1 MSAFRTTKKYVII
14 WVQSFTQGIIKM
26 KGLNS
31 ALLKYALTLVTL
43 GILSGCDKQT
53 SDEYIQ
59 EANQYIAENN
69 PAAAIVALKN
79 AVQLEPQSAQARF
92 ELGLLYIQQK
102 QFESAEK
109 ELNRALEYGFE
120 PSKVLPLLTQ
130 AYQHTG
136 AYSAISKLEHEQKG
150 LTAVERAEIG
160 YFKVVALV
168 RLNKTDDARVLIES
182 LREIDTNSVFKGL
195 TAAYT
200 QVLDEDYVTAAT
212 AVSELREQAPQNA
225 EILKLLAQLKLSLG
239 KPSEAA
245 EIFKEYVQFY
255 PEDKQTSFVLAKLLV
270 DVGELTV
277 AEPYIDK
284 LLLINDL
291 NPLLNQLK
299 SATNAHKGDYANALK
314 RAEIAIAGG
323 INTPSLRLVAG
334 YASYQIQDYSSANRH
349 LSYIGGMLPDN
360 HPGLKLLAA
369 SQLQLGLSSE
379 AGDVLERID
388 QLTEK
393 DAPLFSKVSYELL
406 RDGFEKEAKVLIE
419 KSTNISRT
427 AEDLTRLGLLQL
439 SLNNLDGIVN
449 LEEAVS
455 KSPELVSAQTTLG
468 KAYLMTKQYAKAL
481 ELASSWGENS
491 PDDPVPNLLAGDVYT
506 RQQKFIEAKLEF
518 EKAIAKDSKRP
529 SARLALVNL
538 EVVQKEMSQA
548 LLLLEQLLIEFPNN
562 VPTLA
567 TYYLVNK
574 QVNKQS
580 SGIET
585 IQSAFDRE
593 PSNIGIRLLLAR
605 IQVVESDYQ
614 AAINLLTEVK
624 DQNDLPSVYWKIL
637 GQSFIKSNQ
646 LRPATSHY
654 DAWLAKEPNNKDAV
668 VGKLLLLDSQN
679 KFAEASLLTQGYLNN
694 RDDVQMQLLKTH
706 FLLMQEDYSEAQ
718 KAYDSL
724 PENVLGLPLVKG
736 FIARFQLKNEQPE
749 LALENALVAYTASPN
764 NRNLRLLVFT
774 YDLLERTDES
784 MGLLKKH
791 IEKQSTDLGAKML
804 LAERQIGSD
813 ATAAM
818 ASYEVVLQQN
828 PDNYIASN
836 NLAFLYLQKGDL
848 DKAKPYG
855 ERAVELK
862 PNNSAALDTL
872 AQIYVAEKDYKEALK
887 LYNRAITDAM
897 QNEEIYLNYVEALLL
912 SEDKFLAKR
921 KLGQREMK
929 QQISITRAAKLRAD
943 FDIE

>member
-1 MSAFRTTKKYVII
+1 
-14 WVQSFTQGIIKM
+14 M
-26 KGLNS
+26 KGSNS
-31 ALLKYALTLVTL
+31 TALKYALTFIAL
-43 GILSGCDKQT
+43 GILSGCSKQT
-53 SDEYIQ
+53 SEEYIQ

-79 AVQLEPQSAQARF
+79 AVQLAPQSAQARF

-130 AYQHTG
+130 AYQQTG

-150 LTAVERAEIG
+150 LTSVERAEIG
-160 YFKVVALV
+160 YFKVVALA
-168 RLNKTDDARVLIES
+168 RLNKIDDARVLIES
-182 LREIDTNSVFKGL
+182 LREIDTSSVFKGL
-195 TAAYT
+195 TAAYM
-200 QVLDEDYVTAAT
+200 QVLDEDYDTAAT
-212 AVSELREQAPQNA
+212 AVSELRAQAPQNA
-225 EILKLLAQLKLSLG
+225 EVLKLLAQLKLSLG
-239 KPSEAA
+239 KPGEAA
-245 EIFKEYVQFY
+245 EIFKDYVQFY
-255 PEDKQTSFVLAKLLV
+255 PEDKQTTFVLAKLLV
-270 DVGELTV
+270 DVGELTA
-277 AEPYIDK
+277 AEPYIDG

-299 SATNAHKGDYANALK
+299 SATYAHKKDFANALK

-349 LSYIGGMLPDN
+349 LSYIAGMLPDN

-379 AGDVLERID
+379 AGDVLDRLD
-388 QLTEK
+388 QLTEE
-393 DAPLFSKVSYELL
+393 DAPLFSKASYELL
-406 RDGFEKEAKVLIE
+406 RDGFEKEAKALIE
-419 KSTNISRT
+419 KSTDISRT

-455 KSPELVSAQTTLG
+455 KSPELLSAQATLG
-468 KAYLMTKQYAKAL
+468 RAYLATEQYGKAL
-481 ELASSWGENS
+481 ELAGNWKKNS
-491 PDDPVPNLLAGDVYT
+491 PNDPTPYLLAGDAYI
-506 RQQKFIEAKLEF
+506 RQQKFTEAKLEF
-518 EKAIAKDSKRP
+518 EKAIVKDSKRP
-529 SARLALVNL
+529 SARLGLVNVA
-538 EVVQKEMSQA
+538 VVQKEIPQA
-548 LLLLEQLLIEFPNN
+548 LLLLEQLLIEFPND

-580 SGIET
+580 SGIEQ
-585 IQSAFDRE
+585 IKSAFDRE
-593 PSNIGIRLLLAR
+593 PSNMAIRLLLAR
-605 IQVVESDYQ
+605 VKVVESDYQ
-614 AAINLLTEVK
+614 TAINLLTEIK
-624 DQNDLPSVYWKIL
+624 DQNDLPSAYWKIL

-654 DAWLAKEPNNKDAV
+654 DAWLAKEPNDKDAV

-706 FLLMQEDYSEAQ
+706 FLLMQGDYSKAQ
-718 KAYDSL
+718 KAYDAL
-724 PENVLGLPLVKG
+724 PGNLLGLPLAKG
-736 FIARFQLKNEQPE
+736 FMARFQLNNEQPE
-749 LALENALVAYTASPN
+749 LALENALVAYNASSN

-774 YDLLERTDES
+774 YDLLEQTDKS
-784 MGLLKKH
+784 MEVLKKH
-791 IEKQSTDLGAKML
+791 VEQQPTDLGAKML
-804 LAERQIGSD
+804 LAERQIVGD
-813 ATAAM
+813 TTAAI
-818 ASYEVVLQQN
+818 ATYEVALQQN

-836 NLAFLYLQKGDL
+836 NLAYLYLQKGDI
-848 DKAKPYG
+848 DKAKAYG

-862 PNNSAALDTL
+862 PNNPAALDTL
-872 AQIYVAEKDYKEALK
+872 AQIYVAEKDYKEALN
-887 LYNRAITDAM
+887 LYDRAITDAM

-912 SEDKFLAKR
+912 AENKFLAKR
-921 KLGQREMK
+921 KLDQREMRQK
-929 QQISITRAAKLRAD
+929 ISITRAAKLKAD

>member
-1 MSAFRTTKKYVII
+1 MSK
-14 WVQSFTQGIIKM
+14 SFIQGIINM
-26 KGLNS
+26 EVLNS
-31 ALLKYALTLVTL
+31 TFLKYTLTFVAL
-43 GILSGCDKQT
+43 GILSGCSKQT

-59 EANQYIAENN
+59 EANQYVSENN

-79 AVQLEPQSAQARF
+79 AAQLEPKSAQARF
-92 ELGLLYIQQK
+92 ELGLFYIQQK

-160 YFKVVALV
+160 YFKVVALS
-168 RLNKTDDARVLIES
+168 RLNKIDDARVLIEA
-182 LREIDTNSVFKGL
+182 LREIDTSSVFKGL
-195 TAAYT
+195 TAAYM
-200 QVLDEDYVTAAT
+200 QVLDKDYETAAT

-225 EILKLLAQLKLSLG
+225 EVLKLLAQLKLSLG
-239 KPSEAA
+239 KPGEAA
-245 EIFKEYVQFY
+245 EIFKDYVQFY
-255 PEDKQTSFVLAKLLV
+255 PEDKQTTFVLAKLLV
-270 DVGELTV
+270 DVGELTD
-277 AEPYIDK
+277 AEPYIDE

-299 SATNAHKGDYANALK
+299 SATYAHKGDYENALE
-314 RAEIAIAGG
+314 RAEIAITGG
-323 INTPSLRLVAG
+323 IDTLPLRLVAG
-334 YASYQIQDYSSANRH
+334 YASYQTQDYSSTNRH
-349 LSYIGGMLPDN
+349 LSYIAGMLPDN
-360 HPGLKLLAA
+360 HPGLRLLAA

-379 AGDVLERID
+379 AGDVLERLD
-388 QLTEK
+388 QLTDE
-393 DAPLFSKVSYELL
+393 DAALFSKASYELL

-419 KSTNISRT
+419 KSTDISRT

-468 KAYLMTKQYAKAL
+468 KAYLVTKQYGKAL
-481 ELASSWGENS
+481 ELASSWKKNS
-491 PDDPVPNLLAGDVYT
+491 PDDPIPYLLAGDVYA
-506 RQQKFIEAKLEF
+506 RQQKFTEAKLEF

-529 SARLALVNL
+529 SARLALVN
-538 EVVQKEMSQA
+538 VAVAQKKMSQA
-548 LLLLEQLLIEFPNN
+548 LLLLEQLLFDFPNN

-580 SGIET
+580 SGIEK
-585 IQSAFDRE
+585 IQSAFNRD
-593 PSNIGIRLLLAR
+593 PSNIAIRLLLAR

-614 AAINLLTEVK
+614 VAIDLLTEVK
-624 DQNDLPSVYWKIL
+624 DQNDLPTAYWKIL

-654 DAWLAKEPNNKDAV
+654 DAWLAIEPNNKDAV

-694 RDDVQMQLLKTH
+694 RDDMQMQLLKVH
-706 FLLMQEDYSEAQ
+706 FLLMQGDYSDAQ
-718 KAYDSL
+718 KAYDAL
-724 PENVLGLPLVKG
+724 PVNLLGLPLAKS
-736 FIARFQLKNEQPE
+736 FMARFQLNNKQPE
-749 LALENALVAYTASPN
+749 LALENALVAYNASPN
-764 NRNLRLLVFT
+764 NRNLRLLLFT
-774 YDLLERTDES
+774 YDFLKQTDES
-784 MGLLKKH
+784 MELLKKH
-791 IEKQSTDLGAKML
+791 VEKQSTDLGAKML
-804 LAERQIGSD
+804 LAERQMVGDS
-813 ATAAM
+813 TAAM
-818 ASYEVVLQQN
+818 VTYELALQQN

-836 NLAFLYLQKGDL
+836 NLAYLYLQKGDI
-848 DKAKPYG
+848 DKAMPYG

-872 AQIYVAEKDYKEALK
+872 AQIYVAEKDYKEALN
-887 LYNRAITDAM
+887 LYDRAITDAM

-929 QQISITRAAKLRAD
+929 QKVSITRAAKLRAD
-943 FDIE
+943 FDID

>member
-1 MSAFRTTKKYVII
+1 MEV
-14 WVQSFTQGIIKM
+14 
-26 KGLNS
+26 LNS
-31 ALLKYALTLVTL
+31 TFLKYTLTFVAL
-43 GILSGCDKQT
+43 GILSGCSKQT

-59 EANQYIAENN
+59 EANQYVAENN
-69 PAAAIVALKN
+69 PAAAIVALKI
-79 AVQLEPQSAQARF
+79 AAQLAPKSAQARF
-92 ELGLLYIQQK
+92 ELGLFYIQQK

-160 YFKVVALV
+160 YFKVVALA
-168 RLNKTDDARVLIES
+168 RLNKIDDARVLIEA
-182 LREIDTNSVFKGL
+182 LREIDTSSVFKGL
-195 TAAYT
+195 TAAYM
-200 QVLDEDYVTAAT
+200 QVLDKDYETAAT

-225 EILKLLAQLKLSLG
+225 EVLKLLAQLKLSLG
-239 KPSEAA
+239 KPGEAA
-245 EIFKEYVQFY
+245 EIFKDYVQFY
-255 PEDKQTSFVLAKLLV
+255 PEDKQTTFVLAKLLV
-270 DVGELTV
+270 DVGELTA
-277 AEPYIDK
+277 AEPYIDE

-299 SATNAHKGDYANALK
+299 SATYAHKGDYENALE
-314 RAEIAIAGG
+314 RAEIAITGG
-323 INTPSLRLVAG
+323 IDTLPLRLVAG
-334 YASYQIQDYSSANRH
+334 YASYQTQDYSSANRH
-349 LSYIGGMLPDN
+349 LSYIAGMLPDN
-360 HPGLKLLAA
+360 HPGLRLLAA

-379 AGDVLERID
+379 AGDVLERLD
-388 QLTEK
+388 QLTDE
-393 DAPLFSKVSYELL
+393 DAALFSKASYELL

-419 KSTNISRT
+419 KSTDISRT

-468 KAYLMTKQYAKAL
+468 KAYLVTKQYGKAL
-481 ELASSWGENS
+481 ELASSWKKNS
-491 PDDPVPNLLAGDVYT
+491 PDDPIPYLLAGDVYA
-506 RQQKFIEAKLEF
+506 RQQKFTEAKLEF

-529 SARLALVNL
+529 SARLALVN
-538 EVVQKEMSQA
+538 VAVAQKEMSQA
-548 LLLLEQLLIEFPNN
+548 LLLLEQLLFDFPNN

-580 SGIET
+580 SGIEK
-585 IQSAFDRE
+585 IQSAFNRD
-593 PSNIGIRLLLAR
+593 PSNIAIRLLLAR

-614 AAINLLTEVK
+614 VAIDLLTEVK
-624 DQNDLPSVYWKIL
+624 DQNDLPTAYWKIL

-654 DAWLAKEPNNKDAV
+654 DAWLAIEPNNKDAV

-694 RDDVQMQLLKTH
+694 RDDMQMQLLKVH
-706 FLLMQEDYSEAQ
+706 FLLMQGDYSDAQ
-718 KAYDSL
+718 KAYDAL
-724 PENVLGLPLVKG
+724 PVNLLGLPLAKS
-736 FIARFQLKNEQPE
+736 FMARFQLNNKQPE
-749 LALENALVAYTASPN
+749 LALENALVAYNASPN
-764 NRNLRLLVFT
+764 NRNLRLLLFT
-774 YDLLERTDES
+774 YDFLKQTDES
-784 MGLLKKH
+784 MELLKKH
-791 IEKQSTDLGAKML
+791 VEKQSTDLGAKML
-804 LAERQIGSD
+804 LAERQMVGDS
-813 ATAAM
+813 TAAM
-818 ASYEVVLQQN
+818 VTYELALQQN

-836 NLAFLYLQKGDL
+836 NLAYLYLQKGDI
-848 DKAKPYG
+848 DKAMPYG

-872 AQIYVAEKDYKEALK
+872 AQIYVAEKDYKEALN
-887 LYNRAITDAM
+887 LYDRAITDAM

-929 QQISITRAAKLRAD
+929 QKVSITRAAKLRAD
-943 FDIE
+943 FDID

>member
-1 MSAFRTTKKYVII
+1 MEV
-14 WVQSFTQGIIKM
+14 
-26 KGLNS
+26 LNS
-31 ALLKYALTLVTL
+31 TFLKYTLTFVAL
-43 GILSGCDKQT
+43 GILSGCSKQT

-59 EANQYIAENN
+59 EANQYVSENN

-79 AVQLEPQSAQARF
+79 AAQLEPKSAQARF
-92 ELGLLYIQQK
+92 ELGLFYIQQK

-160 YFKVVALV
+160 YFKVVALS
-168 RLNKTDDARVLIES
+168 RLNKIDDARVLIEA
-182 LREIDTNSVFKGL
+182 LREIDTSSVFKGL
-195 TAAYT
+195 TAAYM
-200 QVLDEDYVTAAT
+200 QVLDKDYETAAT

-225 EILKLLAQLKLSLG
+225 EVLKLLAQLKLSLG
-239 KPSEAA
+239 KPGEAA
-245 EIFKEYVQFY
+245 EIFKDYVQFY
-255 PEDKQTSFVLAKLLV
+255 PEDKQTTFVLAKLLV
-270 DVGELTV
+270 DVGELTD
-277 AEPYIDK
+277 AEPYIDE

-299 SATNAHKGDYANALK
+299 SATYAHKGDYENALE
-314 RAEIAIAGG
+314 RAEIAITGG
-323 INTPSLRLVAG
+323 IDTLPLRLVAG
-334 YASYQIQDYSSANRH
+334 YASYQTQDYSSTNRH
-349 LSYIGGMLPDN
+349 LSYIAGMLPDN
-360 HPGLKLLAA
+360 HPGLRLLAA

-379 AGDVLERID
+379 AGDVLERLD
-388 QLTEK
+388 QLTDE
-393 DAPLFSKVSYELL
+393 DAALFSKASYELL

-419 KSTNISRT
+419 KSTDISRT

-468 KAYLMTKQYAKAL
+468 KAYLVTKQYGKAL
-481 ELASSWGENS
+481 ELASSWKKNS
-491 PDDPVPNLLAGDVYT
+491 PDDPIPYLLAGDVYA
-506 RQQKFIEAKLEF
+506 RQQKFTEAKLEF

-529 SARLALVNL
+529 SARLALVN
-538 EVVQKEMSQA
+538 VAVAQKEMSQA
-548 LLLLEQLLIEFPNN
+548 LLLLEQLLFDFPNN

-580 SGIET
+580 SGIEK
-585 IQSAFDRE
+585 IQSAFNRD
-593 PSNIGIRLLLAR
+593 PSNIAIRLLLAR

-614 AAINLLTEVK
+614 VAIDLLTEVK
-624 DQNDLPSVYWKIL
+624 DQNDLPTAYWKIL

-654 DAWLAKEPNNKDAV
+654 DAWLAIEPNNKDAV

-694 RDDVQMQLLKTH
+694 RDDMQMQLLKVH
-706 FLLMQEDYSEAQ
+706 FLLMQGDYSDAQ
-718 KAYDSL
+718 KAYDAL
-724 PENVLGLPLVKG
+724 PVNLLGLPLAKS
-736 FIARFQLKNEQPE
+736 FMARFQLNNKQPE
-749 LALENALVAYTASPN
+749 LALENALVAYNASPN
-764 NRNLRLLVFT
+764 NRNLRLLLFT
-774 YDLLERTDES
+774 YDFLKQTDES
-784 MGLLKKH
+784 MELLKKH
-791 IEKQSTDLGAKML
+791 VEKQSTDLGAKML
-804 LAERQIGSD
+804 LAERQMVGDS
-813 ATAAM
+813 TAAM
-818 ASYEVVLQQN
+818 VTYELALQQN

-836 NLAFLYLQKGDL
+836 NLAYLYLQKGDI
-848 DKAKPYG
+848 DKAMPYG

-872 AQIYVAEKDYKEALK
+872 AQIYVAEKDYKEALN
-887 LYNRAITDAM
+887 LYDRAITDAM

-929 QQISITRAAKLRAD
+929 QKVSITRAAKLRAD
-943 FDIE
+943 FDID